1 MSITDRQ
8 WVARHLE
15 LLTAE
20 IPASYQ
26 AVIGRLV
33 ADTIAVSSYAR
44 RAGIGGTAFDATGLA
59 TADQG
64 SLVWGGDTRAAPL
77 DAAFLNG
84 SAAEALDFQEVL
96 INGRNNGHAAVVI
109 VPAVLALAEQ
119 RKSSSDSVARA
130 LWIAFAANIGLAETL
145 GRAHRANGLGFRTTS
160 LTAPLAAALGC
171 ATLLDTSVDTALSAL
186 GICASTLPA
195 GLLSAMS
202 PKMGSYSPD
211 KDLSV
216 GFSARHALHC
226 ALLAGAGATGPE
238 QPITGDKGWLA
249 SFGAGSGD
257 ISFLATPPMQHDLTA
272 YSIKLY
278 PANFGCQSAIR
289 AAIELGRDIAP
300 DQITR
305 LHVEVKSSSASSLS
319 TRSIDNHLAARF
331 SLPYAVASA
340 FVRGRS
346 VLADFEGEAVHDTA
360 VLAFMD
366 KIELT
371 GSDELETL
379 HLSKGVFP
387 AKVTAYRDAEII
399 SRAAYNGP
407 FDGFDAAQDNAAFV
421 AKLQFLCPPDQVTR
435 LATYSQNPVA
445 ADQLQLLFH

>member
-1 MSITDRQ
+1 MTLTDRQ

-15 LLTAE
+15 LLDAE
-20 IPASYQ
+20 IPAAYA

-33 ADTIAVSSYAR
+33 SDTIAIASYAR
-44 RAGIGGTAFDATGLA
+44 QHAIGGTAFDATGLA
-59 TADQG
+59 LGESGTR
-64 SLVWGGDTRAAPL
+64 VWGAPQRAAAL

-109 VPAVLALAEQ
+109 VPAVLALAEA
-119 RKSSSDSVARA
+119 RGASSESVVRA
-130 LWIAFAANIGLAETL
+130 IWIALAANIGLGETL

-171 ATLLDTSVDTALSAL
+171 AVLLSDDLNIALAAL
-186 GICASTLPA
+186 GICAGTLPA

-211 KDLSV
+211 KDFSV

-226 ALLAGAGATGPE
+226 ALLALGGATGPE

-257 ISFLATPPMQHDLTA
+257 QTYLEIAPEARDLTA

-278 PANFGCQSAIR
+278 PANFGCQAAIR
-289 AAIELGRDIAP
+289 AAVEMGRTLRP
-300 DQITR
+300 EQVTR
-305 LHVEVKSSSASSLS
+305 LKVQVKSSSAASLS
-319 TRSIDNHLAARF
+319 TRAIDNHLAARF

-346 VLADFEGEAVHDTA
+346 VLEDFEGEAVQNSE
-360 VLAFMD
+360 VLNFMD
-366 KIELT
+366 KIELV
-371 GSDELETL
+371 GSDELEAI
-379 HLSKGVFP
+379 HLSRGVFP
-387 AKVTAYRDAEII
+387 SRVEAYAADLLLA
-399 SRAAYNGP
+399 SAAYDGP
-407 FDGFDAAQDNAAFV
+407 FDNFTTAQSDAAFV
-421 AKLQFLCPPDQVTR
+421 EKLQSLCDAETVGILSQ
-435 LATYSQNPVA
+435 YSQRPLDSMSVSS
-445 ADQLQLLFH
+445 LF